1 MPAYE
6 ACKRQ
11 VIDRILE
18 NEALTDGL
26 DDEIA
31 QRIIDWCLHQVET
44 YAADEARALG
54 AYGQWLMQQ
63 GRIVARIAQHIQ
75 AGDDVSHIQRWL
87 QRLSKDPTA
96 YQHVCTLLHQNRP
109 LVDYID
115 VLLRV
120 AAGG

>member
-26 DDEIA
+26 DDEVA
-31 QRIIDWCLHQVET
+31 QRIIAWCLHQVET
-44 YAADEARALG
+44 YATDDTHALE
-54 AYGQWLMQQ
+54 AYGQWLMRQ
-63 GRIVARIAQHIQ
+63 GRIIARIAQHIQ
-75 AGDDVSHIQRWL
+75 DGDDVSHIQRWL
-87 QRLSKDPTA
+87 QRLSNDPTT
-96 YQHVCTLLHQNRP
+96 YQNVCTLLLQNRP
-109 LVDYID
+109 LEDYID

-120 AAGG
+120 AEGG